1 MLQVALKVRKSL
13 AGVIIML
20 NMVMI
25 GVEAELSLHDPHVRW
40 AAWVERAFLAVYA
53 VELVLRLLAG
63 GRKILHS
70 SWFWLDF
77 FLVAV
82 GRCLRFSSWPDFLL
96 FSAGVHHKSAAFTLV
111 LAKNFADRKN

>member
-1 MLQVALKVRKSL
+1 TLVTEVMMDHSEPAHLTGNGLWQEGRRVLYKFVNSRSFDYV

-82 GRCLRFSSWPDFLL
+82 GLL
-96 FSAGVHHKSAAFTLV
+96 ASYP
-111 LAKNFADRKN
+111 